1 VQRLTNASHACPLEK
16 LLAPHVKSLG
26 VKQCSAFI
34 HPGGLASP
42 SLSAGAPFKKWA
54 RMFTLGK
61 MKNGGSVFPVAEM
74 ARVEVYSFPCSADT
88 SLPICLQPWR
98 AISLSSVC
106 TFVNTRF
113 VLVPY
118 VARPKPQTIKHF
130 FRIIRN
136 KH

>member
-1 VQRLTNASHACPLEK
+1 MGMNVHRGE
-16 LLAPHVKSLG
+16 
-26 VKQCSAFI
+26 
-34 HPGGLASP
+34 
-42 SLSAGAPFKKWA
+42 
-54 RMFTLGK
+54 

-74 ARVEVYSFPCSADT
+74 ARVEVDTFPCSADT

-136 KH
+136 KN